1 MAEIIFED
9 GAKIEFANGRFDKW
23 CVYYT
28 NKDGERF
35 PPHDIDYFEGL
46 LTLAEDCGINTVYED
61 FVEVFCIVDK
71 DFKVESQEFIRQ
83 LSIKYS
89 DKLFAEKIFCIFYM
103 TMIAEEN
110 KAFSILGKRIKRLG
124 VHRLL
129 FEGLSLEEATTF
141 MKGKPWRELDAMC
154 KERGF

>member
-35 PPHDIDYFEGL
+35 PPHDIDYFDGL

-61 FVEVFCIVDK
+61 FVEVVCIVDK

-83 LSIKYS
+83 LSIK
-89 DKLFAEKIFCIFYM
+89 
-103 TMIAEEN
+103 
-110 KAFSILGKRIKRLG
+110 
-124 VHRLL
+124 
-129 FEGLSLEEATTF
+129 
-141 MKGKPWRELDAMC
+141 
-154 KERGF
+154 